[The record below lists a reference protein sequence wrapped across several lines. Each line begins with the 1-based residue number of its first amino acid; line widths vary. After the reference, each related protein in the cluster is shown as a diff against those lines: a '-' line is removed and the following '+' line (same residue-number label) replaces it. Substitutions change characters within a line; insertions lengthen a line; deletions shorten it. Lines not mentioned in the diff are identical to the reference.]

1 MHNFYIPAEPK
12 AKAKA
17 NTPSRKRYRAFG
29 LTARILV
36 DTARVAYGE
45 DPRFEFNDGIGEEG
59 MLRKLMEMGRL
70 TADRRPGDQLTPEVL
85 AKAAKI

>member
-1 MHNFYIPAEPK
+1 MHNFYV
-12 AKAKA
+12 
-17 NTPSRKRYRAFG
+17 PSDRKVKGPSKKRYRAFG

-36 DTARVAYGE
+36 DAARVAYGE
-45 DPRFEFNDGIGEEG
+45 DPQFEFNTSIGEEG

-70 TADRRPGDQLTPEVL
+70 TADRKAGDRLTPDVL